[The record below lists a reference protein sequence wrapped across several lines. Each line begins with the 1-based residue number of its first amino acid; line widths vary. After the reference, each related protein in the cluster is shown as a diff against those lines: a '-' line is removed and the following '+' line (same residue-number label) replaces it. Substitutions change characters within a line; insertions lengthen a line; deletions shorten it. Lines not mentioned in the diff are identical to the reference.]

1 MQEKIKQVN
10 NKRPV
15 YGEVFWYVNNEGCI
29 FKTMF
34 LNTTIFDLALFLMG
48 NYFRTE
54 KEAEENKEKILKLLR
69 RNEPLIDLKEV

>member
-1 MQEKIKQVN
+1 MRITIEN
-10 NKRPV
+10 NSNRPR
-15 YGEVFWYVNNEGCI
+15 YGEVFWYVNNKGHI

-34 LNTTIFDLALFLMG
+34 LNPTIFDLALFLMG

-54 KEAEENKEKILKLLR
+54 EEAEENKEKILKLLR